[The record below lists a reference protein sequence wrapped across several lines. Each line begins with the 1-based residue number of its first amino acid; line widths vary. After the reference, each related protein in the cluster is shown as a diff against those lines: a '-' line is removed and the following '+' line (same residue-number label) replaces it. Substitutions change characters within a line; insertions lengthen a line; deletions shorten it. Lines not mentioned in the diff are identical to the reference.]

1 MGICLFLISPI
12 TLIAMSENPNPVI
25 RTLRNATRVLGLETA
40 GRRLYHR
47 LTQIQWPSETSKCRA
62 RLAPYCTGYG
72 LDLGF
77 GGDPIVPHAIG
88 MDMPRPY
95 SGVGSRP
102 VQLGGDATK
111 LVWFAD
117 GTLDFVFSSHLLE
130 DFVDVAPMLG
140 EWLRVLKPGGRLI
153 IFCPDEQVY
162 RRHCA
167 ATGQPYNT
175 HHVHADFSLAFVK
188 QKLARLAVR
197 HRVLHENPLVD
208 IYSWEIVVEKLAQT
222 DA

>member
-1 MGICLFLISPI
+1 MNQ
-12 TLIAMSENPNPVI
+12 AENPNPII
-25 RTLRNATRVLGLETA
+25 RGVRNVARALGLETA

-47 LTQIQWPSETSKCRA
+47 LTRKEYQPGPSETSKCRA
-62 RLAPYCTGYG
+62 RLAPFCGGYG

-95 SGVGSRP
+95 SDVGRLP

-117 GTLDFVFSSHLLE
+117 DVLDFVFSSHLLE
-130 DFVDVAPMLG
+130 DFVDVAPILR

-153 IFCPDEQVY
+153 IFCPDEQAY

-188 QKLARLAVR
+188 RELATLGIP
-197 HRVLHENPLVD
+197 HRIVHENALVD
-208 IYSWEIVVEKLAQT
+208 VYSWEIVVEKLARS
-222 DA
+222 

>member
-1 MGICLFLISPI
+1 
-12 TLIAMSENPNPVI
+12 MSQNPNPVI
-25 RTLRNATRVLGLETA
+25 RALRSVASTVGLE
-40 GRRLYHR
+40 RLARGTYHR
-47 LTQIQWPSETSKCRA
+47 LTREPVIPWPSETSKCRA

-72 LDLGF
+72 VDLGF

-88 MDMPRPY
+88 VDMPQPY
-95 SGVGSRP
+95 SGVGANP

-111 LVWFAD
+111 LVWFCD
-117 GTLDFVFSSHLLE
+117 GALDFVFSSHLLE
-130 DFVDVAPMLG
+130 DVVVVGPVLE
-140 EWLRVLKPGGRLI
+140 EWLRVLKAGGRLI

-188 QKLARLAVR
+188 RELAALQIP
-197 HRVLHENPLVD
+197 HRILHETSLIDV
-208 IYSWEIVVEKLAQT
+208 YSWEIVVEKLAPS
-222 DA
+222 ALG

>member
-1 MGICLFLISPI
+1 MEQPQ
-12 TLIAMSENPNPVI
+12 NPHPLV
-25 RTLRNATRVLGLETA
+25 RGLRNVLKVLGLDSA
-40 GRRLYHR
+40 GRRLFHR
-47 LTQIQWPSETSKCRA
+47 LQPSRRNRPPPPPSETSKCRA
-62 RLAPYCTGYG
+62 RLAPFCAGYG

-88 MDMPRPY
+88 MDMPQPY
-95 SGVGSRP
+95 SDVGKLP
-102 VQLGGDATK
+102 VQLGGDATR

-130 DFVDVAPMLG
+130 DFVAVGAVLR

-175 HHVHADFSLAFVK
+175 HHVHADFSLAYVK
-188 QKLARLAVR
+188 RELARLGVP
-197 HRVLHENPLVD
+197 HRVLHEAALIDV
-208 IYSWEIVVEKLAQT
+208 YSWEIVVEKLAPT
-222 DA
+222 PHG